1 MRSFACIDHD
11 DRARPKD
18 AVAPE
23 NVIGLPLAGVIV
35 VHRADRC
42 LLPLALI
49 LVGALS
55 YLALLAA
62 AAAGCWGFFA
72 GLAGP
77 MAGSGAAPCPK
88 SIGLLAA
95 DFMAVV
101 VGPGWPE

>member
-1 MRSFACIDHD
+1 MHSFACND